1 MVQKVRYLI
10 AGIKTSALDS
20 VKTGIMSDA
29 ALRTDFEAY
38 VTLYKDFIKQS
49 TALQNPT
56 IGISATTVSKK
67 RKSVSF
73 EMDQDDVEV
82 EDRYYSNKEY
92 SKLSSDQKAKLK
104 ALREARGGKG
114 KKRQKKDPT
123 TSTMKKMTKQISA
136 LTAAIASSMGIA
148 TEGQDDNSSGID
160 TATGGNRNNSA
171 LTRQGAGN
179 GRG

>member
-1 MVQKVRYLI
+1 
-10 AGIKTSALDS
+10 
-20 VKTGIMSDA
+20 
-29 ALRTDFEAY
+29 
-38 VTLYKDFIKQS
+38 
-49 TALQNPT
+49 
-56 IGISATTVSKK
+56 
-67 RKSVSF
+67 
-73 EMDQDDVEV
+73 MDQDDVEV

-104 ALREARGGKG
+104 ALREACGRKG
-114 KKRQKKDPT
+114 KKKQKKDPT

-148 TEGQDDNSSGID
+148 TDGQDDNSSGTD

-179 GRG
+179 DRG